1 MSSDQRRL
9 DLAAQQMGFPDYAK
23 WQAYHAKY
31 QEQGNKKGVAVAQ
44 KKNFLQGLLEQIPWH
59 PSYLFKH
66 VNDAYDKAIG
76 NPPQ

>member
-1 MSSDQRRL
+1 MIKGGLILQRNKW
-9 DLAAQQMGFPDYAK
+9 GFPIMRHGK
-23 WQAYHAKY
+23 HITP
-31 QEQGNKKGVAVAQ
+31 NIRHRVTKGVAVAP

-66 VNDAYDKAIG
+66 VNDAYDKAMG

>member
-9 DLAAQQMGFPDYAK
+9 DLAAQQMGFPDYAT

-31 QEQGNKKGVAVAQ
+31 QAQGNKKGVAVAP

-66 VNDAYDKAIG
+66 VNDAYNKAMG

>member
-9 DLAAQQMGFPDYAK
+9 DLAAQQMGFPDYAT

-31 QEQGNKKGVAVAQ
+31 QAQGNKKGVVAAP

-66 VNDAYDKAIG
+66 ENDGYDKAMG